1 MSHYVIFRNPTDVTD
16 FLAKYPSG
24 DSQSFIDRVC
34 ADPFPSYFYYQ
45 DVAYTNRLGLQTDL
59 IQHADYWPTEYTSL
73 RYACAILDPDAYP
86 EYLL

>member
-24 DSQSFIDRVC
+24 DREFFIDRVC
-34 ADPFPSYFYYQ
+34 NEPFPSYFTYN
-45 DVAYTNRLGLQTDL
+45 DSAYTKRLGVQVDL
-59 IQHADYWPTEYTSL
+59 VTNHTYWPTQYTSL